1 MTMVEKNSI
10 VVDKSKIAN
19 IMNNY
24 FINITKTL
32 NLKTLN
38 ESQIDIDKLEN
49 HISIKQIHETFPEI
63 VPGRFSTRSIPR
75 NPRNRRNQREIIITF
90 LH

>member
-1 MTMVEKNSI
+1 MMKSKYLKTKYSGKNVKLFFSDKGIKLFKDKI
-10 VVDKSKIAN
+10 VVDDNKIAI

-38 ESQIDIDKLEN
+38 
-49 HISIKQIHETFPEI
+49 
-63 VPGRFSTRSIPR
+63 
-75 NPRNRRNQREIIITF
+75 
-90 LH
+90 

>member
-1 MTMVEKNSI
+1 MKSKYLKTKYSGKNVKLFFSDKGIKLFFSDKGIKLFKDKI
-10 VVDKSKIAN
+10 VVDDNKIAI

-38 ESQIDIDKLEN
+38 
-49 HISIKQIHETFPEI
+49 
-63 VPGRFSTRSIPR
+63 
-75 NPRNRRNQREIIITF
+75 
-90 LH
+90 

>member
-1 MTMVEKNSI
+1 MKSKYLKTKYSGKNLKLFFSDKDVKLFKDKI
-10 VVDKSKIAN
+10 VVDDNKIAI

-38 ESQIDIDKLEN
+38 
-49 HISIKQIHETFPEI
+49 
-63 VPGRFSTRSIPR
+63 
-75 NPRNRRNQREIIITF
+75 
-90 LH
+90 